1 MGKNIFIVTTTI
13 IYLKKGVETF
23 ALRRDVEPAGG
34 RGVGGQ
40 AAPLTNLRRDQNL
53 AVQLLAEISFHLPP
67 SWRRDLV

>member
-13 IYLKKGVETF
+13 FYLKKGVETF

-40 AAPLTNLRRDQNL
+40 AAPLTNLIRDQNL
-53 AVQLLAEISFHLPP
+53 GL
-67 SWRRDLV
+67 